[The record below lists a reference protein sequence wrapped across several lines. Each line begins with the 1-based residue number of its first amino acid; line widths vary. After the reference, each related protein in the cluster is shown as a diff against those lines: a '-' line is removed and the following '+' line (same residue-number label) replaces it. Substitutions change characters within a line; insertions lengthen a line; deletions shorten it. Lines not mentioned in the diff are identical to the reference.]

1 MKPFCLSIL
10 FCLVIWSS
18 TGQAAFAQQTDSTQ
32 SSAQEDLERV
42 FDDFDPDDAEF
53 NTEQLT
59 QFLQDLAANPIN
71 INKTSSD
78 KLLIIP
84 GLNIRLAQAI
94 VQYRDSVKL
103 FEQIDEIKEV
113 RGIGNA
119 TLERIRPYITL
130 GKPGELQRQ
139 LITDFSYWTFDGE
152 VEYLSRY
159 QRTLQEQEGFRR
171 PDSTGFVGSP
181 GKVYQRFRYR
191 SDHLSLAVTQEKDS
205 GEELTSP
212 AGFDYNSFHLS
223 MNDVGKLQQLVIGDY
238 SLSAGQGMVLWNGGA
253 FGKGRDVIGTANRNE
268 RGIRPYSSA
277 QETDFYRGV
286 AATYGNTLQVSGYFS
301 KRNKSASVISG
312 DTVRSPS
319 SSGFHRTVNELS
331 RKNNLE
337 ETFYGGRVRYQLPFG
352 VLGATGYG
360 VSYDRFIGQGNRL
373 SSQFDFQGTST
384 SVFGADY
391 RLFFNDV
398 LLYGE
403 AGRSQNGGWGVVS
416 GLEYALTDN
425 IELALAYRN
434 YQRDFQ
440 SIFGDGFGEVSG
452 EPQNEKGIYAGLDY
466 DVNEWLTLSA
476 YFDQYEF
483 DAPRFGL
490 NQASDGHDW
499 LGLADFQFSN
509 IMSFYILARSEIKGD
524 EFDVQDRFGRTVV
537 RLGNEKRNS
546 YRGQLQYWVNPRI
559 RLRSRVEFVENR
571 QAGGQNETGFLLFQD
586 VRLVPTPKWKIDA
599 RITFFDT
606 DSFNSRV
613 FQFENNLLYVLS
625 NTALSGQGQRSYIL
639 LNYEPLDYLEV
650 WARYSISIFE
660 NRRTVSSGRTKI
672 QGNTRSDIGVEVR
685 VKF

>member
-1 MKPFCLSIL
+1 MRPFRLSVFFCLI
-10 FCLVIWSS
+10 IWHGANQS
-18 TGQAAFAQQTDSTQ
+18 AFAQQPDSTQ
-32 SSAQEDLERV
+32 SGAQINLERV
-42 FDDFDPDDAEF
+42 FDDFDPEDAEF

-71 INKTSSD
+71 INKTTPD
-78 KLLIIP
+78 QLLAIP
-84 GLNIRLAQAI
+84 GLNIRLARNI
-94 VQYRDSVKL
+94 MHYRDSVKL
-103 FEQIDEIKEV
+103 FERIDELKQV
-113 RGIGNA
+113 RGIGSA
-119 TLERIRPYITL
+119 TLERVRPYITL
-130 GKPGELQRQ
+130 GRPGELQRQ
-139 LITDFSYWTFDGE
+139 LITDLNYWTFDDE

-159 QRTLQEQEGFRR
+159 QRTLQKQEGFRR

-181 GKVYQRFRYR
+181 GKIYQRFRYR
-191 SDHLSLAVTQEKDS
+191 SDHLSVAVTQEKDS

-212 AGFDYNSFHLS
+212 TGFDYNSLHLS
-223 MNDVGKLQQLVIGDY
+223 VNDVGKLQQLVIGDY
-238 SLSAGQGMVLWNGGA
+238 SISAGQGMVLWNGGA

-277 QETDFYRGV
+277 QETDFFRGI
-286 AATYGNTLQVSGYFS
+286 AATYGDKLQVSGYFS
-301 KRNKSASVISG
+301 RRKKSASIISG

-337 ETFYGGRVRYQLPFG
+337 ETFYGGRARYQLPFG
-352 VLGATGYG
+352 VVGATGYS
-360 VSYDRFIGQGNRL
+360 VEYDRFIGQGNRL
-373 SSQFDFQGTST
+373 SSQFDFQGTSN
-384 SVFGADY
+384 SVLGADY
-391 RLFFNDV
+391 RLFFKD
-398 LLYGE
+398 LLLFGE
-403 AGRSQNGGWGVVS
+403 GGRSQNGGWGLVS
-416 GLEYALTDN
+416 GLEYGLTDN
-425 IELALAYRN
+425 VELSLTYRN

-452 EPQNEKGIYAGLDY
+452 EPQNEKGIYIGLDY
-466 DVNEWLTLSA
+466 DMNQWLTLSA

-499 LGLADFQFSN
+499 LALADLQFSN
-509 IMSFYILARSEIKGD
+509 TLSFYILARSEIKGD
-524 EFDVQDRFGRTVV
+524 EFDVQDRFGRSIQ
-537 RLGNEKRNS
+537 RLGDEKRNS

-559 RLRSRVEFVENR
+559 RLRSRVEFVETR
-571 QAGGQNETGFLLFQD
+571 EAGAENETGFLLFQD
-586 VRLVPTPKWKIDA
+586 VRLVPSPKWKIDA

-639 LNYEPLDYLEV
+639 LNYEPLTYLEI
-650 WARYSISIFE
+650 WARFSISMFE
-660 NRRTVSSGRTKI
+660 NRRTISSGRTEI
-672 QGNTRSDIGVEVR
+672 QGDTRSDIGIEVR

>member
-1 MKPFCLSIL
+1 MRAFCLYLL
-10 FCLVIWSS
+10 FCLVIWCRI
-18 TGQAAFAQQTDSTQ
+18 GQTVFAQQPDSTQ
-32 SSAQEDLERV
+32 SGAQENLERI
-42 FDDFDPDDAEF
+42 FDDFDPEDTEF

-71 INKTSSD
+71 INKTTPD
-78 KLLIIP
+78 KLLAVP
-84 GLNIRLAQAI
+84 GLNIRLARAI

-103 FEQIDEIKEV
+103 YESINEVKEV

-119 TLERIRPYITL
+119 ALERIRPYVTL
-130 GKPGELQRQ
+130 GSPGELQRQ
-139 LITDFSYWTFDGE
+139 LITDLNYWTFDGE

-159 QRTLQEQEGFRR
+159 QRTLQKQEGFRR

-181 GKVYQRFRYR
+181 GKVYQRYRYR
-191 SDHLSLAVTQEKDS
+191 SDHLSFAITQEKDS
-205 GEELTSP
+205 GEELSSP
-212 AGFDYNSFHLS
+212 TGFDYNSLHLS
-223 MNDVGKLQQLVIGDY
+223 VNDVGKLQQLVIGDY
-238 SLSAGQGMVLWNGGA
+238 SISSGQGMVLWNGGA

-277 QETDFYRGV
+277 QETDFYRGI
-286 AATYGNTLQVSGYFS
+286 AATYGDKFQISGYFS

-319 SSGFHRTVNELS
+319 SSGFHRTVSELS

-337 ETFYGGRVRYQLPFG
+337 ETFYGGRVRYRLPFG
-352 VLGATGYG
+352 VVGATGYS
-360 VSYDRFIGQGNRL
+360 VNYNRFIGQGNRL
-373 SSQFDFQGTST
+373 SSKFDFKGTSS
-384 SVFGADY
+384 SVLGADY
-391 RLFFNDV
+391 RLFFKD
-398 LLYGE
+398 LLFFGE
-403 AGRSQNGGWGVVS
+403 GGRSQNGGWGLVS

-425 IELALAYRN
+425 VELSLNYRN

-452 EPQNEKGIYAGLDY
+452 EPQNEKGIYIGLDY

-476 YFDQYEF
+476 YLDQYEF

-499 LGLADFQFSN
+499 LGLADLQFSN
-509 IMSFYILARSEIKGD
+509 NLSFYILARSEIKGD
-524 EFDVQDRFGRTVV
+524 EFEVPDRFGRSIVQ
-537 RLGNEKRNS
+537 LGDEKRNS

-559 RLRSRVEFVENR
+559 RLRSRVEFVETR
-571 QAGGQNETGFLLFQD
+571 EAGAQNETGFLLFQD
-586 VRLVPTPKWKIDA
+586 LRLMPSPKWKIDA
-599 RITFFDT
+599 RITLFDT

-639 LNYEPLDYLEV
+639 VNYEALDYLEI
-650 WARYSISIFE
+650 WARFSISMFE
-660 NRRTVSSGRTKI
+660 NRRTISSGRTEI
-672 QGNTRSDIGVEVR
+672 QGDTRSDIGVEVR